1 MKTLY
6 NLFFALLITV
16 GFCSCDDYLDRE
28 PSSTIP
34 PEAYF
39 KTESQ
44 LEAYTL
50 KSYESVFTLMSKG

>member
-39 KTESQ
+39 KTGSLHTEK
-44 LEAYTL
+44 LRECIH
-50 KSYESVFTLMSKG
+50 SYEQRVL